1 MYREKG
7 KERAKNKRQKLTITE
22 RDQGITTAFN
32 GRQQEK
38 VTVYIKCQGGVVV
51 GSFSLT
57 RGLATVCPQ

>member
-1 MYREKG
+1 MMYREKG

-32 GRQQEK
+32 GQEK